1 VFQIRISRLR
11 LTLVAMTASLVIGM
25 AACAAEVDETTTPS
39 TNATPTQSQ
48 STSPTSTPRAGGASP
63 TSQASPD
70 TGAIDC
76 GTIGNLGIPGTTLQ
90 TEGSE
95 EPTSQ
100 FAEDISAYFEEAID
114 KALSDATATCYLEGA
129 VGDNSGLWVSFKLDE
144 ALPPN
149 ASELLRAELESQG
162 EPGVTVRAMSVNILG
177 NEFAAVTVTGA
188 EVLGQYSGSGATLFM
203 TPAGVVLVAGTTAN
217 NPAPQ

>member
-1 VFQIRISRLR
+1 VFQIRISRFRFAFL
-11 LTLVAMTASLVIGM
+11 AIAAPLVIGM
-25 AACAAEVDETTTPS
+25 AACVTEVDETATPAS
-39 TNATPTQSQ
+39 GATPTQGS
-48 STSPTSTPRAGGASP
+48 SSTSTPRSGGASP

-76 GTIGNLGIPGTTLQ
+76 GAIGNLGIPGTTLQ

-114 KALSDATATCYLEGA
+114 NALSDATATCYLEGT
-129 VGDNSGLWVSFKLDE
+129 VGDNSGLWVSFKLEE
-144 ALPPN
+144 ALPPD
-149 ASELLRAELESQG
+149 ASELLRAELESQN
-162 EPGVTVRAMSVNILG
+162 EPGTTVRATAVNIFG

-188 EVLGQYSGSGATLFM
+188 EVLGQYSGTGATLLM
-203 TPAGVVLVAGTTAN
+203 TPAGVALVAGTTAN
-217 NPAPQ
+217 NPAP